1 LCGYVGNDEA
11 KEQTGRLDEAVEKPK
26 GCPDLN
32 EGVRMRVK
40 RLFAT
45 TAVTAATLLAAAG
58 VAGFSSPA
66 SAAVTGVPATSNVV
80 RPGGPM
86 VLPSTSDAA
95 SQSTTISENW
105 SGYAVTSKKQFTY
118 VHSTWVEPTI
128 TCPGVPNQ
136 WTSNWVGL
144 DGFNDQ
150 TVEQD
155 GTFAHCGGSGDTTP
169 KYEAWYEMFPA
180 GSVNVFAVH
189 AGDIMEASV
198 TYANGAFTLTVSD
211 LSTGKTATNTATCAT
226 CTRASAEWIIER
238 PALCNNAGTSC
249 FLTELAD
256 FGTSTMS
263 GDEAQL
269 AGGNMKGVGGFSNI
283 PIDMVDPVSGG
294 GFISLDTVGPVS
306 GKSFTATWD
315 RTGNTEPITF

>member
-1 LCGYVGNDEA
+1 
-11 KEQTGRLDEAVEKPK
+11 
-26 GCPDLN
+26 
-32 EGVRMRVK
+32 MRVK
-40 RLFAT
+40 CLFVT
-45 TAVTAATLLAAAG
+45 TALTAAALLGAAG
-58 VAGFSSPA
+58 VTGFSTAA
-66 SAAVTGVPATSNVV
+66 SAAVNPAAAETVLH
-80 RPGGPM
+80 PGGPM
-86 VLPSTSDAA
+86 IQSGAA
-95 SQSTTISENW
+95 AGSQPTTVSENW
-105 SGYAVTSKKQFTY
+105 SGYAATSKKQFTY

-169 KYEAWYEMFPA
+169 KYEAWYEMYPA
-180 GSVNVFAVH
+180 NSVNVFAVH
-189 AGDIMEASV
+189 AGDIIDASV
-198 TYANGAFTLTVSD
+198 TYANGEFSLTVSD
-211 LSTGKTATNTATCAT
+211 LTTGKTATDTATCSSCA
-226 CTRASAEWIIER
+226 RASAEWIIER
-238 PALCNNAGTSC
+238 PALCNNAGTTC

-256 FGTSTMS
+256 FGTSTMG

-269 AGGNMKGVGGFSNI
+269 AGGNVKGAGGFTNY

-294 GFISLDTVGPVS
+294 GFISLDTVGALS

-315 RTGNTEPITF
+315 RSGNTEPITL